1 MSAVQGSTTAGAE
14 IAFPP
19 DQLVGFGRRFV
30 AILIDAIP
38 LFIID
43 LILIAVHLAP
53 VTYLVSIAY
62 FVFFWSTSGVT
73 LGNRVMKIQVVKADG
88 SALNWG
94 TGIIRY
100 VGYLISTIVIFIGLL
115 WVLWDP
121 NKQGWHDKMAHT
133 VVIRS

>member
-1 MSAVQGSTTAGAE
+1 MAAVQGSTAGAG

-19 DQLVGFGRRFV
+19 DQLVGFGPRFL
-30 AILIDAIP
+30 ATLIDSIV
-38 LFIID
+38 LFIVAF
-43 LILIAVHLAP
+43 LLRAVHLGA
-53 VTYLVSIAY
+53 VVVVVDIAY

-94 TGIIRY
+94 TGVIRY
-100 VGYLISTIVIFIGLL
+100 VGYVISTIVIFIGLL